1 MSGGARTII
10 VNWVGGKG
18 QCGGAD
24 WGWGQHCEG
33 EVVMRRMSTP
43 PMQTSNKNIRWQ
55 QWGEQVHPSPL
66 HLEVPH
72 GHGYANQ
79 QFKTGTI
86 W

>member
-1 MSGGARTII
+1 
-10 VNWVGGKG
+10 
-18 QCGGAD
+18 
-24 WGWGQHCEG
+24 
-33 EVVMRRMSTP
+33 MSTP